1 MATSTRSLDA
11 IIPELK
17 ELLPDLIEQFHVQ
30 TLEVFGSFVR
40 SEESTESDL
49 DLLVTFAE
57 TPTLFRFVALEN
69 HLSDKL
75 GVKVDLVMKNSLK
88 PELGKYILREA
99 QPI

>member
-1 MATSTRSLDA
+1 MATKTRSLDE
-11 IIPELK
+11 IIPLLK

-40 SEESTESDL
+40 SEESTDSDL
-49 DLLVTFAE
+49 DLLVTFTE

-69 HLSDKL
+69 HLSDSL
-75 GVKVDLVMKNSLK
+75 GVKVDLVMKNTLK
-88 PELGKYILREA
+88 PALGEYILQEA